1 MSGKLVLL
9 LLILVAGIA
18 CQQYKGVKGN
28 TVITLFEDT
37 KYDNSERK

>member
-18 CQQYKGVKGN
+18 CQQYKAVSGN
-28 TVITLFEDT
+28 PVITLVEDT
-37 KYDNSERK
+37 KHDCTEHN